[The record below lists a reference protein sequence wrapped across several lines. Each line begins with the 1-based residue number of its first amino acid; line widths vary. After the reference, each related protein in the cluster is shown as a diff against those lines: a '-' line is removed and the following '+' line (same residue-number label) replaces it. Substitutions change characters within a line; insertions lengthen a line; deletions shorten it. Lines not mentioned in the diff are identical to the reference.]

1 MPDANFKLCNK
12 WLLLFENNSRTGPA
26 TSGEVGRGG
35 YFPPPLSP
43 PLPPHTHTHTYTH
56 FFGSKKKREAN
67 EQTKKRKSFKAE
79 TTKRLSPRS
88 KCYSFSHSKASRIQ
102 FYSGH
107 PTMVADN
114 TRQCSM
120 AFSILKLIS
129 PALQKL
135 NIGGKTLL
143 QLLL

>member
-1 MPDANFKLCNK
+1 MVATLREQLQN
-12 WLLLFENNSRTGPA
+12 RTGDIGG
-26 TSGEVGRGG
+26 SGPRGLFP
-35 YFPPPLSP
+35 FPPPP
-43 PLPPHTHTHTYTH
+43 PH

-67 EQTKKRKSFKAE
+67 EQAKKRKSFKAE

>member
-26 TSGEVGRGG
+26 TSGGVGRGG
-35 YFPPPLSP
+35 YSPPPP
-43 PLPPHTHTHTYTH
+43 PH

>member
-1 MPDANFKLCNK
+1 MVATLREQLQN
-12 WLLLFENNSRTGPA
+12 RTGDIGG
-26 TSGEVGRGG
+26 SGPRGL
-35 YFPPPLSP
+35 FPSP
-43 PLPPHTHTHTYTH
+43 PLPPHSHPPSPPHTHTHTYTH
-56 FFGSKKKREAN
+56 FFGSKKKWEAN
-67 EQTKKRKSFKAE
+67 EQTKKRKSFNAE

-107 PTMVADN
+107 PTMEADN

>member
-1 MPDANFKLCNK
+1 MQTLNYAINGCYS
-12 WLLLFENNSRTGPA
+12 SRTTPEQDRRHR
-26 TSGEVGRGG
+26 GEWAEGAI
-35 YFPPPLSP
+35 
-43 PLPPHTHTHTYTH
+43 PLPPPPPH

-67 EQTKKRKSFKAE
+67 EQAKKRKSFKAE

-107 PTMVADN
+107 PTMVTDN

-129 PALQKL
+129 PTLQKL
-135 NIGGKTLL
+135 STGGKTLL
-143 QLLL
+143 QLLH